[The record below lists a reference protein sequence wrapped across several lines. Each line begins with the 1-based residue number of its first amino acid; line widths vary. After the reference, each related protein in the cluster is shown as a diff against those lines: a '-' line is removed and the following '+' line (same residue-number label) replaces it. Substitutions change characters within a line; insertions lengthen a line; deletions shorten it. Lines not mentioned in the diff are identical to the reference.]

1 MYQGIGQIIKYKCF
15 EKWLVKIENVIFF
28 FSKIEMKFQEGQGA
42 SSNGRTQHLVGHFF
56 QTKNK
61 IRMTIYKSTCILH
74 FFFFNS
80 FL

>member
-1 MYQGIGQIIKYKCF
+1 MYQGIGQIIKYECF
-15 EKWLVKIENVIFF
+15 EKWLVKKENAIF
-28 FSKIEMKFQEGQGA
+28 FSKIEMKFQEGQGE

-61 IRMTIYKSTCILH
+61 IRMTIYKSICILH
-74 FFFFNS
+74 IFFFNS